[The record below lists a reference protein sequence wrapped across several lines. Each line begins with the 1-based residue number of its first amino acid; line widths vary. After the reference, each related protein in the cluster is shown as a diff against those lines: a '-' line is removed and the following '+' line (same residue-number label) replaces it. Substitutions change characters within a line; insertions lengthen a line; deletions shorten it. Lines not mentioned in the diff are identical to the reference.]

1 MFDFFW
7 NLQQENRIAEAKA
20 QASHARDD
28 LSHYKRRIDELEFSL
43 NRVTLASQAVW
54 EILRARLEISQEELL
69 AKINEIDLRDGVQ
82 DGRITPYVT
91 NCPKCNRVVNS
102 KSARCI
108 YCGAAFEKPSV
119 FQ

>member
-1 MFDFFW
+1 MLDFFW

-20 QASHARDD
+20 QAGHARDD
-28 LSHYKRRIDELEFSL
+28 VNHYKRRIDELEFSL
-43 NRVTLASQAVW
+43 NRVTLAAQALW
-54 EILRARLEISQEELL
+54 EILRARLEISEEDLL

-82 DGRITPYVT
+82 DQRMTPYVT
-91 NCPKCNRVVNS
+91 NCPNCNRVVNS

-108 YCGAAFEKPSV
+108 YCGTSFEKPHI